1 MGLVDVLRCFLFDAA
16 ALASKGK
23 AMLVVVEEWPLE
35 PDAVGWS
42 GTRSCC
48 YKYSLV

>member
-1 MGLVDVLRCFLFDAA
+1 MGLVEVLRCFLLEET

-35 PDAVGWS
+35 PEAVGWS

-48 YKYSLV
+48 CKHS